1 MTAEPHD
8 MDHLTGT
15 GRTPADA
22 PPLAPRVIRGPW
34 SDPEPAAPSADT
46 TGEEHTT
53 GAALVPHISD
63 AEIVEDDPTPGKALV
78 PTRVHRRVVVPA
90 GVTRAGQALRRPDRI
105 AGAVLRHEL
114 VYGSI
119 GTARGAGALW
129 RWMTADELSSHLATN
144 PQLVLDT
151 RRKRRNVALGGAGTV
166 AAGTGALWLLVSP
179 WAVLGMVALVLAV
192 AGAVER
198 RRTTTVA
205 VETGRSGLG
214 TAPSG
219 REVRK
224 ALTAAG
230 IGKRADEL
238 RLVGPV
244 ARDEGRA
251 WVCTVELPQGWTYR
265 RAAKKLDAVAASV
278 GVDESQVAMDPVRGH
293 AGRVRLWV
301 ADEDPMQG
309 DRVVNPLAAGGAVD
323 FWRDKATVGAD
334 RRGRPVAFSMIER
347 SYLIGGEPGG
357 GKSVASNNVL
367 SFFALD
373 PRVQIH
379 LADGKFGFD
388 LAIWRPVASS
398 FLEDQEPAAF
408 LDWIDMLRDEME
420 RRYALLKKVG
430 QVKITEA
437 LAEKHDMHPWVVH
450 IDEIQYWTAS
460 GDKKRDTKAAAA
472 VADLVGRG
480 RAAGIITGVVTQRP
494 AAEVVPTR
502 LRDILSIRWAL
513 RCTTATAS
521 DTILGQGWASQGA
534 SAASIRSDQRGA
546 GYILAEGDAPVLLR
560 SAFLDE
566 TGRGEVSAIVRRAV
580 ELRRAAGTLGAPD
593 DDPRVLLL
601 RAMHT
606 AMRDE
611 RGDHTEHLLSSL
623 READPDRWGDLTSD
637 ALAATLRPLEVTP
650 GQVKITDPET
660 GKKVNR
666 NGYRREHVTRA
677 LEALR
682 AL

>member
-1 MTAEPHD
+1 MTATPHD

-15 GRTPADA
+15 GRAPADA

-46 TGEEHTT
+46 TEEEHTT

-105 AGAVLRHEL
+105 VGAVVRHEL

-129 RWMTADELSSHLATN
+129 RWMTADELAPHLATN

-151 RRKRRNVALGGAGTV
+151 RKRRRNVALGGAGTV

-179 WAVLGMVALVLAV
+179 WAVLGMLALVLAV

-198 RRTTTVA
+198 KRVA
-205 VETGRSGLG
+205 LGDAESGHAALG
-214 TAPSG
+214 PAPSG
-219 REVRK
+219 KEV
-224 ALTAAG
+224 
-230 IGKRADEL
+230 KRA
-238 RLVGPV
+238 LVSAKIAKAPQDIRVIGPV
-244 ARDEGRA
+244 TRTGDA
-251 WVCTVELPQGWTYR
+251 WESTLDLPPGTTFKAAMKRRGEL
-265 RAAKKLDAVAASV
+265 AAAI
-278 GVDESQVAMDPVRGH
+278 GVDEIQVAIDPVKGH
-293 AGRVRLWV
+293 NGRVRLWV

-309 DRVVNPLAAGGAVD
+309 PRVENPLVKREGTVNI
-323 FWRDKATVGAD
+323 WRDKLFAGAD
-334 RRGRPVAFSMIER
+334 TRGRPVEFSMIER

-367 SFFALD
+367 GFFFLD
-373 PRVQIH
+373 PRVQVY
-379 LADGKFGFD
+379 LADGKFGTD
-388 LAIWRPVASS
+388 LMMWEPMAKAVLTDQRQAAM
-398 FLEDQEPAAF
+398 LEFVTEV
-408 LDWIDMLRDEME
+408 REEMN
-420 RRYALLKKVG
+420 RRYALKRKLRI
-430 QVKITEA
+430 QTFTEA
-437 LAEKHDMHPWVVH
+437 DAEKHGLHPIVLH
-450 IDEIQYWTAS
+450 IDELQYWTAS
-460 GDKKRDTKAAAA
+460 GDATMSRECMAAI
-472 VADLVGRG
+472 ADIVGRG
-480 RAAGIITGVVTQRP
+480 RAVGIITGVVTQRP
-494 AAEVVPTR
+494 AAEVVPSR
-502 LRDILSIRWAL
+502 LRDLLSIRWAL
-513 RCTTATAS
+513 RCTTPDAS
-521 DTILGQGWASQGA
+521 DTILGRGWASRGY
-534 SAASIRSDQRGA
+534 SAALIQPDQRGA
-546 GYILAEGDAPVLLR
+546 GYILAEGSAPVQMR
-560 SAFLDE
+560 AAFIDP
-566 TGRGEVSAIVRRAV
+566 GKGEIEAIADRATR
-580 ELRRAAGTLGAPD
+580 LRREAGTMAAPD

-660 GKKVNR
+660 GKKINR

-677 LEALR
+677 LEALG